1 MPHRRQK
8 QRQKLRLPGP
18 LKLPKSYRPRY
29 LSPAEEGTLAARL
42 SKVPERWNEGYG
54 DDMRMSQL
62 FVTKKVSKK
71 EIDQIVARLSATK
84 KEELE
89 PAKEDEDI
97 FIFKEEEEEQ
107 DGERK
112 LDPEEVERL
121 VERLSQTSLRSET
134 KSLESKK
141 QNVPRLKLT
150 QCEMESLTTRL
161 SKPRV
166 YVDTNEQKSREGR
179 FIGRKMT
186 KDEIIGLVQRLAC
199 KRINKQQ
206 QMETGEER
214 NLKGYFAAWT
224 PCDAHFRMWNR
235 ANRAVFNANDRY
247 YKCY

>member
-29 LSPAEEGTLAARL
+29 LSPTEEGVLAQRL
-42 SKVPERWNEGYG
+42 SRVPERWNEGYG
-54 DDMRMSQL
+54 DDMRTSQL
-62 FVTKKVSKK
+62 FVAKKVSKK
-71 EIDQIVARLSATK
+71 EIDQIVTRLSATK

-89 PAKEDEDI
+89 PAVEEEDV

-112 LDPEEVERL
+112 LEPEEVERL

-134 KSLESKK
+134 KSVESKK
-141 QNVPRLKLT
+141 QSAPRLKLT
-150 QCEMESLTTRL
+150 QSEMEILTTRL

-166 YVDTNEQKSREGR
+166 YIDTNVQKSREGR
-179 FIGRKMT
+179 FVGRKMT
-186 KDEIIGLVQRLAC
+186 EDEVKGLVHRLAYKGM
-199 KRINKQQ
+199 KRQQ
-206 QMETGEER
+206 YIENGEER

-224 PCDAHFRMWNR
+224 PCDTDFREWNR
-235 ANRAVFNANDRY
+235 ANRAVLNTNYRY